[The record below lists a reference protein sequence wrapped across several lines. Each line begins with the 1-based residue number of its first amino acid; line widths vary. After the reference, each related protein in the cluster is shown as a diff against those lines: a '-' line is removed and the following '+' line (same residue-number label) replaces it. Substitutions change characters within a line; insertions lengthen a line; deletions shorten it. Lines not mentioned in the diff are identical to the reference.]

1 MIVRPLPPVNQVP
14 KGKPWNDH
22 AEKDGFSLLELERL
36 LHDCENQPEWRQI
49 ADLCC
54 AYYDGKQLSN
64 EQIYLARKN
73 NLEPRSINL
82 IARVINGVL
91 GQEAK
96 SRRDPRFESDDDEFA
111 DVADLL
117 SQRMKEAQRESMAD
131 MAISNGY
138 GSQVKAGIGWV
149 EVSRSLDPL
158 VYPYTVLDVHR
169 NEMWWDWRAK
179 RVDLEDA
186 RWMRRSQWKDLDE
199 VIAAYPQHRDILER
213 AEQGWAGF
221 AFEDPSE
228 EGAMTRLDSAYS
240 AERRFGISRAA
251 WLDGGRRRIRMHEV
265 WYKVPAEVVV
275 MRIGH
280 RWVPIDT
287 KNPLHMEAVSRG
299 VGKMK
304 RTITMQIR
312 RAMYAGPHRL
322 ADIGT
327 TRKRYPYT
335 PFIAFRDDETSV
347 PYGLISGMLAPQDE
361 FNESRQRV
369 QWIQKAR
376 RLLMDSDALDERFNN
391 VADVADAVNRPDMV
405 AILNPQRKNVQAID
419 YQTDHALAKELFQ
432 HQQDSKQLI
441 QDIPGVYGPQLG
453 NAPTGV
459 TSGLAINS
467 LVEQGIVAMGELND
481 NYGHA
486 RRLVFENLC
495 DLIAEDHA
503 EKDMQ
508 VAIGSGSTRRTIV
521 LNTADPKTGTA
532 RNVVRDAP
540 VKLGL
545 SEVPASPAY
554 QMQMSDMMGNMVR
567 ALAGTPHAGLLIPA
581 WVENTS
587 AFGPGRRELADDM
600 RRMTGLPTTGD
611 RQGAQEWQQQQQAAA
626 AAKAELEQATEKAE
640 IALKAANANQA
651 TARAELARAQAAQTL
666 LQGDQI
672 ADEPDEEALIQAAIA
687 QAMPRKAA
695 EGTAQ
700 PVSA

>member
-1 MIVRPLPPVNQVP
+1 
-14 KGKPWNDH
+14 
-22 AEKDGFSLLELERL
+22 
-36 LHDCENQPEWRQI
+36 
-49 ADLCC
+49 
-54 AYYDGKQLSN
+54 
-64 EQIYLARKN
+64 
-73 NLEPRSINL
+73 
-82 IARVINGVL
+82 
-91 GQEAK
+91 
-96 SRRDPRFESDDDEFA
+96 
-111 DVADLL
+111 
-117 SQRMKEAQRESMAD
+117 
-131 MAISNGY
+131 
-138 GSQVKAGIGWV
+138 
-149 EVSRSLDPL
+149 
-158 VYPYTVLDVHR
+158 
-169 NEMWWDWRAK
+169 
-179 RVDLEDA
+179 
-186 RWMRRSQWKDLDE
+186 
-199 VIAAYPQHRDILER
+199 
-213 AEQGWAGF
+213 
-221 AFEDPSE
+221 
-228 EGAMTRLDSAYS
+228 
-240 AERRFGISRAA
+240 
-251 WLDGGRRRIRMHEV
+251 
-265 WYKVPAEVVV
+265 
-275 MRIGH
+275 
-280 RWVPIDT
+280 VPIDPA
-287 KNPLHMEAVSRG
+287 NPLHMEAVSRG
-299 VGKMK
+299 VGQMK

-312 RAMYAGPHRL
+312 CAIYAGPHRL
-322 ADIGT
+322 VDRGT

-335 PFIAFRDDETSV
+335 PFIAFRDDETGS

-361 FNESRQRV
+361 FNESRLRV

-391 VADVADAVNRPDMV
+391 VADIADAVNRPDMV
-405 AILNPQRKNVQAID
+405 AILNPARKNVQAVD
-419 YQTDHALAKELFQ
+419 YQTDHNMAKELFQ

-481 NYGHA
+481 NYGHS

-495 DLIAEDHA
+495 DRIAEDHM

-508 VAIGSGSTRRTIV
+508 VAIGSGSTRRMIV
-521 LNTADPKTGTA
+521 LNTVDPKTGTA

-587 AFGPGRRELADDM
+587 AFGPDRRGLADDM
-600 RRMTGLPTTGD
+600 RRLAGLPTAGD
-611 RQGAQEWQQQQQAAA
+611 RQGAQDWQAQQQKAA

-651 TARAELARAQAAQTL
+651 TANAELKRAQAAQTL

-687 QAMPRKAA
+687 QAMPQKAA